1 MNTNKR
7 IEMSVSDAIT
17 EKPVRFSVGERKFS
31 VHPPTLGKMQILSKY
46 YLMLEID
53 EKALG
58 EQPHLESMRVCETKI
73 DIVCG
78 LMAVAVLKTKE
89 DLLDNEKINEL
100 TDFFKWNTS
109 PADFS
114 NILLAI
120 LTQVDYVNFIT
131 SIRLTGILRQNEPRG

>member
-1 MNTNKR
+1 MNKNKR
-7 IEMSVSDAIT
+7 IEMNVADTIT
-17 EKPVRFSVGERKFS
+17 EKPIGFSVGDRKFS

-53 EKALG
+53 EKALD
-58 EQPHLESMRVCETKI
+58 EQPHLEAMRVCEAKT

-89 DLLDNEKINEL
+89 ELLDDEKINEL
-100 TDFFKWNTS
+100 TDFFKWNTG

-114 NILLAI
+114 NVLLAV
-120 LTQVDYVNFIT
+120 LTQVDYANFIT